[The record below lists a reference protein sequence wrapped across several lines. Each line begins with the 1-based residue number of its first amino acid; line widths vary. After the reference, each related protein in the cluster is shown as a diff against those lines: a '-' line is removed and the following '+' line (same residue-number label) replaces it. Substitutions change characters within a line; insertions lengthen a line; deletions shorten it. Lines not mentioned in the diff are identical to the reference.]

1 MARKG
6 RGRARPAH
14 GRSTIALIHYA
25 APPVVGG
32 VEQVLA
38 HQASLMADAGHVVRI
53 VAGRGAPT
61 DDRVAFTTIPL
72 MDPRDPTIVR
82 IQAVLDAGRVPEDFS
97 AVSDAL
103 AEQIGAAL
111 SGVDVVVAHNVCSLH
126 LNLPLTAALRSI
138 AGRPG
143 APRFILWHHDLAWT
157 SPTYRPRLHDGFP
170 WDLLRAPWPG
180 ASHVV
185 ISEARRAELAS
196 LGVVREADITVIP
209 NGIDLARSW
218 KLEPETRTLLADAEL
233 AAAAPLLLMPARI
246 LPRKNI
252 ELGVRVVAEMRR
264 AGRRAGLIVTGP
276 VDPHQP
282 AERDYMDGLHEL
294 RRALGL
300 DDSAWFLS
308 EELAVPPTDAVMAD
322 LFRLADFLFMPSRDE
337 GFGLP
342 ILEAAAARLPIVCS
356 DLPSLRELAGD
367 AALYVGP
374 DDDPAE
380 IATRILARFD
390 ADPVGQL
397 AREVR
402 AKYAWEAVF
411 RERIE
416 PLLARD

>member
-1 MARKG
+1 MARQG
-6 RGRARPAH
+6 PGRARPAH

-38 HQASLMADAGHVVRI
+38 HHATLMADAGHAVRI
-53 VAGRGAPT
+53 VAGRGTST
-61 DDRVAFTTIPL
+61 DDRVALTAVPL
-72 MDPRDPTIVR
+72 MDPREPTIAH
-82 IQAVLDAGRVPEDFS
+82 IQRALDTGRLPADFS
-97 AVSDAL
+97 EVSDAL
-103 AEQIGAAL
+103 AEQIEAAL
-111 SGVDVVVAHNVCSLH
+111 AGVDVVVAHNVCSLH
-126 LNLPLTAALRSI
+126 LNLALTAALRSL

-143 APRFILWHHDLAWT
+143 GPQFILWHHDLAWT

-196 LGVVREADITVIP
+196 LGAVEQADIRVIP

-252 ELGVRVVAEMRR
+252 ELGLRVVAEMRR
-264 AGRRAGLIVTGP
+264 EGRRAGLIVTGP

-282 AERDYMDGLHEL
+282 AERDYMDGLHAL
-294 RRALGL
+294 RRALAL
-300 DDSAWFLS
+300 DDGAWFLS
-308 EELAVPPTDAVMAD
+308 EELAEPPTDAVMAD
-322 LFRLADFLFMPSRDE
+322 LFRFADFLFMPSRDE

-356 DLPSLRELAGD
+356 DLTSLRELAGN

-374 DDDPAE
+374 DDEPAE
-380 IATRILARFD
+380 IATRIIARFD
-390 ADPVGQL
+390 SDPVSRL
-397 AREVR
+397 AREIR
-402 AKYAWEAVF
+402 TKYAWEAVF